1 MKKFKFLAFILCV
14 VMMPMLTA
22 CNDNDEPTP
31 SFLIF
36 ATYSEATSAGS
47 VFTAQRNLDSPLVT
61 YTTSVVLDGEHY
73 KVGNRYII
81 NFTNDTNRCYESGP
95 INLLYIV
102 DVCNGA
108 ITEASRD
115 EIAKVSVDP
124 LEFLMIQREGHY
136 INVQAVAYVHTQP
149 TLFNMYVDRETVNN
163 EIPDVYF
170 GFKSDVLSRQKQL
183 FGSFDIA
190 SVWNLPT
197 CKGLCI
203 HYGANNENKTL
214 TFSKEQ

>member
-1 MKKFKFLAFILCV
+1 MKKLKFLAFILCV

-22 CNDNDEPTP
+22 CNDDDEPTP

-102 DVCNGA
+102 DVCNGD
-108 ITEASRD
+108 ITEASRE
-115 EIAKVSVDP
+115 EIAEVSVDP

-136 INVQAVAYVHTQP
+136 INVQAVAYVNTQP

-170 GFKSDVLSRQKQL
+170 GFKSDVLSSQKQL

-190 SVWNLPT
+190 SVWDLPT
-197 CKGLCI
+197 CKGICI

>member
-1 MKKFKFLAFILCV
+1 
-14 VMMPMLTA
+14 MMPMLTA

-115 EIAKVSVDP
+115 EIAEVSVDP

-136 INVQAVAYVHTQP
+136 INVQVVAYVHTQP

-170 GFKSDVLSRQKQL
+170 GFKSDVLSSQKQL

-197 CKGLCI
+197 CKGICI

>member
-1 MKKFKFLAFILCV
+1 MKKLKFLAFILCV

-22 CNDNDEPTP
+22 CSDDDEPTP

-36 ATYSEATSAGS
+36 ATYSEASSAGS

-102 DVCNGA
+102 DVCNGD

-115 EIAKVSVDP
+115 EIAEVSVDP

-136 INVQAVAYVHTQP
+136 INVQAVAYVNTQP

-170 GFKSDVLSRQKQL
+170 GFKSDVLSSQKQL

-190 SVWNLPT
+190 SVWDLPT
-197 CKGLCI
+197 CKGICI

>member
-1 MKKFKFLAFILCV
+1 
-14 VMMPMLTA
+14 MMPFLTA
-22 CNDNDEPTP
+22 CNDDDEPQT

-81 NFTNDTNRCYESGP
+81 NFTNATNSCYESGP
-95 INLLYIV
+95 ITLLYIV
-102 DVCNGA
+102 DVCNGS
-108 ITEASRD
+108 ITEASSE
-115 EIAKVSVDP
+115 EIADVSVDP

-136 INVQAVAYVHTQP
+136 INVQAVAYVNIQP
-149 TLFNMYVDRETVNN
+149 TLFNMYVDRATINN
-163 EIPDVYF
+163 EVPDVYF
-170 GFKSDVLSRQKQL
+170 GFKSDVISSQKQL

-190 SVWNLPT
+190 SVWDLPT
-197 CKGLCI
+197 CKGICI
-203 HYGANNENKTL
+203 HYKANNENKTL